1 MSAQKPIYI
10 STFEGTMPSE
20 IDHNASFEDAKKLPA
35 DQSANQKELMSERE
49 KQQQFKAD
57 VEFINS
63 KRENFIKDDNA
74 KKLRDQDI
82 KELKNPLDYPKTRT
96 MSEENLIHRDAEEKQ
111 MKEEKKRPKKV
122 AFQPVILIENEQKY
136 KGDGTIN
143 EEETYRRKPQKKW
156 GDITKLLNTLENQKD
171 HVKIEIT
178 PAVAPV
184 MPSSPAMPVMPSV
197 TPVTTTLDPLSSFLL
212 NMMFVML
219 FYFVATKIFTFY
231 GIGTEVY
238 GIYFTFYLFLYIT
251 TMILPTEHA
260 KIKLYKN
267 NSLLK

>member
-20 IDHNASFEDAKKLPA
+20 IDHNDPA

-49 KQQQFKAD
+49 KQQFKAD

-74 KKLRDQDI
+74 KKLRDQDMKVI

-96 MSEENLIHRDAEEKQ
+96 MSEENLIHRDAEEK
-111 MKEEKKRPKKV
+111 KRTKKV
-122 AFQPVILIENEQKY
+122 AFQPVNLTENEQKY

-143 EEETYRRKPQKKW
+143 EEETYRRNPQKKY
-156 GDITKLLNTLENQKD
+156 GDITKLLNTLENQKGPPD
-171 HVKIEIT
+171 KIEILPVKT
-178 PAVAPV
+178 V

-197 TPVTTTLDPLSSFLL
+197 APTTTTTLDPLSSFLL